1 MWSKGLRAGLDT
13 AEQCGLCS
21 RFWKAPGTAP
31 GHFPIRRARPSGRTL
46 PGEGAGQ
53 RLGVGCEVAVEVE
66 ILELIV
72 DVSELVGLEKEK
84 FLWSV
89 RG

>member
-1 MWSKGLRAGLDT
+1 MEQGVSERGLRLT
-13 AEQCGLCS
+13 LQCEGQGS
-21 RFWKAPGTAP
+21 RKK
-31 GHFPIRRARPSGRTL
+31 
-46 PGEGAGQ
+46 GQ
-53 RLGVGCEVAVEVE
+53 KLGVGCEVAVEVE

-72 DVSELVGLEKEK
+72 EVSELVGLEKEK

>member
-1 MWSKGLRAGLDT
+1 M
-13 AEQCGLCS
+13 
-21 RFWKAPGTAP
+21 
-31 GHFPIRRARPSGRTL
+31 
-46 PGEGAGQ
+46 
-53 RLGVGCEVAVEVE
+53 GCEVAVEVE

-72 DVSELVGLEKEK
+72 EVSELVGLEKEK